1 MIKNKVIIV
10 GSGFSGLC
18 MGIKLKE
25 AGIHDFIILEKAPK
39 LGGTWRENIYP
50 GAECD
55 IPSVLYSFSFA
66 TNPNWQRKW
75 SGQEQ
80 ILEYQ
85 QSLAERYQLASHFRF
100 NQTVKSAKF
109 DADLSIWTIHCD
121 SGDQFQAQHFVSAI
135 GQLHE
140 VAQPNFAGLE
150 NYLGEHFHAAQWRND
165 ISLNSKNVAVIGN
178 AASAVQLIPEVAK
191 VSKTLTVLQR
201 SANWM
206 LKKNNRANSKF
217 MKRLYTL
224 FPFAQK
230 ISRLFI
236 WLNAE
241 LLLFP
246 AIKGT
251 PVANWVVK
259 QMALANLRK
268 HIKDP
273 ELRKTLTPTYPLGA
287 KRTLFSHEYY
297 EALSRDNVS
306 LETTGV
312 DSFTNGGIKL
322 KDQRELKFDVV
333 IFATGFQTNPFLQ
346 SIEIRGKNNILLKE
360 HWNNGAHAYLGIHTH
375 GFPNMHMLY
384 GPNTNLSHNSI
395 IAMIE
400 TQVGYII
407 NAITKLE
414 SQQQNSLDIK
424 ESAESS
430 YNSILQSRLNN
441 MSFNKVAQS
450 WYLDNGKITNNWA
463 GNVTEYQKKLAT
475 IDWSAYK
482 LN

>member
-1 MIKNKVIIV
+1 
-10 GSGFSGLC
+10 
-18 MGIKLKE
+18 
-25 AGIHDFIILEKAPK
+25 
-39 LGGTWRENIYP
+39 
-50 GAECD
+50 
-55 IPSVLYSFSFA
+55 
-66 TNPNWQRKW
+66 
-75 SGQEQ
+75 
-80 ILEYQ
+80 
-85 QSLAERYQLASHFRF
+85 
-100 NQTVKSAKF
+100 
-109 DADLSIWTIHCD
+109 
-121 SGDQFQAQHFVSAI
+121 
-135 GQLHE
+135 
-140 VAQPNFAGLE
+140 
-150 NYLGEHFHAAQWRND
+150 
-165 ISLNSKNVAVIGN
+165 
-178 AASAVQLIPEVAK
+178 
-191 VSKTLTVLQR
+191 
-201 SANWM
+201 M

-224 FPFAQK
+224 FPFTQK